1 MDLKRIVCIL
11 LAALLLIPVGLS
23 FGCANQ
29 ADALR
34 KVELSEV
41 TRSVFYAPQYV
52 AISKGFFEQE
62 GLEIHVTTAGGS
74 DKAMTALLAGQ
85 ADVCLAG
92 PETGVYVYNE
102 GKADYPKI
110 VAQLTKRD
118 GSFLVGRAEEPDFTW
133 EGLRGKTIIGGRAG
147 GMPIMT
153 LCYVLKQH
161 GLMPGEDLTVID
173 NIQFNLMGGA
183 FEGGTGDYVTLF
195 EPTATEFQNAGK
207 GAIVANV
214 GLASG
219 EVPYTCYFMTQKM
232 IAEDPDF
239 VTRFLTAVYRAQQWI
254 VGASDT
260 EIAQAMQPF
269 FPDSSIESLE
279 IVAKSYRETDSWKQE
294 PVMNE
299 EDFNRL
305 LDVIEGSGELSAR
318 PNFNNLID
326 NSFADAV
333 MAG

>member
-1 MDLKRIVCIL
+1 MKRIVCVL
-11 LAALLLIPVGLS
+11 LALFLCSAFLV
-23 FGCANQ
+23 GCAGGSGE
-29 ADALR
+29 LR
-34 KVELSEV
+34 HVELNEV

-52 AISKGFFEQE
+52 AISKGFFADE
-62 GLEIHVTTAGGS
+62 GLDVNLTTAGGS

-102 GKADYPKI
+102 GKENYPK
-110 VAQLTKRD
+110 VVGQLTKRD
-118 GSFLVGRAEEPDFTW
+118 GSYLVGRTDEPNFNW
-133 EGLRGKTIIGGRAG
+133 ESLRGKTIIGGRAG

-153 LCYVLKQH
+153 LCYVLRQH
-161 GLMPGEDLTVID
+161 GLTPGEDVTVID

-207 GAIVANV
+207 GYIVANV

-219 EVPYTCYFMTQKM
+219 EVPYTCYFMTQEM
-232 IAEDPDF
+232 IQKDPAF
-239 VTRFLTAVYRAQQWI
+239 VKSFLTAVYRAQQWI
-254 VGASDT
+254 ATASDT
-260 EIAQAMQPF
+260 EVAQAMQSF
-269 FPDSSIESLE
+269 FPDSTIESLE
-279 IVAKSYRETDSWKQE
+279 IVAKSYRMTDSWKQE
-294 PVMNE
+294 PVMYE

-318 PNFNNLID
+318 PDFEKLID
-326 NSFADAV
+326 NAIAYEV
-333 MAG
+333 IGG